1 MRRIQLPLLPQVQV
15 PFSDRARALAQV
27 EELARR
33 GMRAPLVVFGPEG
46 CGKSAWLRQSAEMLR
61 ELGYDVIYVDLVYRS
76 YLPYTDVESVA
87 GKLREAA
94 ASIPGAESIKLA
106 LLVVDLARELV
117 RLGKKRVAVLVDEAF
132 QRIGLDKAAV
142 YVKSLLSLIEYP
154 PRSYERIVAIAT
166 TSEGLTRSEIGRHR
180 WADLAPM
187 WNMPR
192 EGFIE
197 LYEQVNWKEGGYPPP
212 SGFTPEDAWLITGG
226 NPYMLARLAEVQWS
240 PEKLARRMVGLRK
253 LQYFVNSLSASEKR
267 WLQDAIEDPDTLFT
281 RERIPLLNKLVER
294 NLVVDDIPP
303 RSADLWVDTPPP
315 EKDAD
320 LGIGKHVAWQTPI
333 HREAVKMVLEAPP

>member
-1 MRRIQLPLLPQVQV
+1 MKRVQLPFLPQIQV

-33 GMRAPLVVFGPEG
+33 GVRAPLVVFGPEG
-46 CGKSAWLRQSAEMLR
+46 CGKSAWLRQSAEILR
-61 ELGYDVIYVDLVYRS
+61 ERGYDVVYVDLTHRN
-76 YLPYTDVESVA
+76 YLPYTDIESVA
-87 GKLREAA
+87 SKLGEA
-94 ASIPGAESIKLA
+94 ASIPGVESVKLA
-106 LLVVDLARELV
+106 ALVVELAKELV
-117 RLGKKRVAVLVDEAF
+117 KLGKKKVAVLVDEAF
-132 QRIGLDKAAV
+132 RPIGVGKAAV

-166 TSEGLTRSEIGRHR
+166 TSEGLTRSGIGRHR

-187 WNMPR
+187 WNMLR
-192 EGFIE
+192 QGFIE

-212 SGFTPEDAWLITGG
+212 SGLTPDEAWLITGG
-226 NPYMLARLAEVQWS
+226 NPYMLAKLAEAQWS
-240 PEKLARRMVGLRK
+240 PEKLARRMLSLRK
-253 LQYFVNSLSASEKR
+253 LQYFVNSLSADEKR
-267 WLQDAIEDPDTLFT
+267 WLQDATEDPDTLFT
-281 RERIPLLNKLVER
+281 RERIPLLNKLVKR

-303 RSADLWVDTPPP
+303 RNTDLWIDTPPP

-333 HREAVKMVLEAPP
+333 HREAVKTALKAST